1 MPAISKR
8 APNNNRYMECTLKEF
23 QNIKFFNVARV
34 ALRHRKV
41 ISLVFNR
48 LIQHKRSNQKKKKKQ
63 ITATIKNNNNNN
75 KKSEILAKAIVE
87 TSLSNMSIKSFGRR
101 FQKTF
106 I

>member
-34 ALRHRKV
+34 ALTHRKV

-48 LIQHKRSNQKKKKKQ
+48 FIQHKRSNQEKKH
-63 ITATIKNNNNNN
+63 ITATIKKIKKNN
-75 KKSEILAKAIVE
+75 KKSEILPKAIVE

>member
-8 APNNNRYMECTLKEF
+8 APNNNRYMECNLKEF

-34 ALRHRKV
+34 ALTHRKV

-48 LIQHKRSNQKKKKKQ
+48 LIQHNRANQKKKK
-63 ITATIKNNNNNN
+63 ITATIKKNNNN